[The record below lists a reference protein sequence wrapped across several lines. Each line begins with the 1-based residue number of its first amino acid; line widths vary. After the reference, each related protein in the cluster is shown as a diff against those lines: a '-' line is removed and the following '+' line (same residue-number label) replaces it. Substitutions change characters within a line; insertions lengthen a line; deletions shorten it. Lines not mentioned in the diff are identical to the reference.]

1 MTASKPALNTPAFNK
16 TQAEM
21 V

>member
-1 MTASKPALNTPAFNK
+1 MRPALKTAAFNK